1 MATWEEKIHGRKLEA
16 CHVMVASLLS
26 GFSEIGV
33 LNQGVVT
40 SITSKIAKHL
50 KAWFD
55 TLGFNP
61 NIQPDDPPISELI
74 KSLRS

>member
-1 MATWEEKIHGRKLEA
+1 MVTWEEKIHNRELEA
-16 CHVMVASLLS
+16 CHVMIASLLS

-40 SITSKIAKHL
+40 GITGKLANHL

-55 TLGFNP
+55 TLGFTQTFKKTIP
-61 NIQPDDPPISELI
+61 
-74 KSLRS
+74 LR